1 MITLLKD
8 STLFTAVGGKT
19 TQTKG
24 WSETCHSKWST
35 SHFYK
40 HYEVLLNVLLFSDTP
55 VWLLEAEC
63 GETYAAQTL
72 TLRRS
77 CSDTSIKTE
86 FIANDPENPSSGSSS
101 FNVKICCWTLS
112 FLTVNSESLG
122 VLERRSDRRRH
133 EVVTLGFRRFW
144 WARFTMCD
152 IDWNHEHKEILE
164 KDGWMFN
171 LTPGQTPFY
180 ILDC

>member
-86 FIANDPENPSSGSSS
+86 LIANDPENPSSGSSS

-122 VLERRSDRRRH
+122 FWTVGLTEEDMKSSLWASGGSD
-133 EVVTLGFRRFW
+133 EPVSQK
-144 WARFTMCD
+144 CD

-171 LTPGQTPFY
+171 LTPGQTLFY

>member
-122 VLERRSDRRRH
+122 VFGLSVWQKKTWSRHFGLQEVLMSPFHNVWHRLKSWAQRDSGERWLN
-133 EVVTLGFRRFW
+133 V
-144 WARFTMCD
+144 
-152 IDWNHEHKEILE
+152 
-164 KDGWMFN
+164 
-171 LTPGQTPFY
+171 
-180 ILDC
+180 